1 MEFNRL
7 IAFRETKRN
16 WDIHEKNLRNIKP
29 LVKTGRNQTTD
40 PSRKPMNR
48 KTESTSRLLD
58 IEF

>member
-16 WDIHEKNLRNIKP
+16 WDIHEKNLKNIKP
-29 LVKTGRNQTTD
+29 LVNTGRNHTTD
-40 PSRKPMNR
+40 IKRKSINR